1 MTETAIDPELWKRS
15 RAGARA
21 GRGFRFQDAACALM
35 AVQAWRGFHGWTAV
49 IPEGADDASL
59 HGSGLEIRA
68 QVKSRHDPR
77 GLFAAREVAQYLGK
91 IISDLPTAWDSARIR
106 LALVLERPVEGLAA
120 QGWDNAVGADSDFGR
135 FLARLLSG
143 QHEAGRIAAALDVT
157 FIVVVQDPIDE
168 AVALLAQHAGLQPA
182 ERRIAVQNIR
192 IDAGTAADAN
202 YQAQPG
208 AAASLDA
215 STVQAHLD
223 ALGRMSD
230 PERWDR
236 FADDLC
242 VLAEFHAPVETT
254 DFYSGVNVL
263 PGHVGAGLVFERPAE
278 VAELTGALERTGTA
292 LVAGPSGAGK
302 SALSWLAAYETR
314 HAVRWYRV
322 RDLSRDKVSR
332 LLAFA
337 LALDVDPARPV
348 GFVVDDAGRDA
359 TGGWDLLVEEAASR
373 PGVRILG
380 SVREED
386 VFLLAT
392 AGRVATTR
400 PLLDKDLAERIWSA
414 LSAKGQ
420 SRFAHWVE
428 PFEMS
433 QGLLLEYTHI
443 LTEGSRLEETLTGQ
457 VRRRLSETRDDEL
470 VLLER
475 IVFAARFGGSV
486 DGGVLRTRLG
496 WEAPRFARALAR
508 LVEEHTVR
516 ERGAGVLGGL
526 HELRSACLDQA
537 IRDTLDIEP
546 GVAAAQAIDAL
557 MAQDLPVFIPRVLR
571 EYPEVR
577 EPLLDALVD
586 RLATD
591 DLFTLQAALH
601 GLGLA
606 SADEIAA
613 KWLVISG
620 ELEVDER
627 FSSLLF
633 MLVDTGDYEGDLPLF
648 AKLREAKAKF
658 GEVAVEDLRVRV
670 LDRFDGDR
678 ASGQELTPERLHHL
692 QAALMPLKGAA
703 SAPDFKLKI
712 ADDQD
717 LSPADLIPFLEIV
730 RTTRDMDP
738 EQADRLVAAAGGEQA
753 LLDRLA
759 FELPWVT
766 IRGCRQDG
774 EDRVVEGYVHLI
786 SDEFQVDLHAEVI
799 RLCELMLAAAG
810 SASIAIADV
819 MMPDGRLF
827 AVGDYRPN
835 AKRIARE
842 ALPTPSRIAWNRAQ
856 SRAIQRLIAAPQ
868 DTGRTKSLAS
878 SIVELSSRLDEA
890 IVFYLRKDQPPD
902 RWKLLVQVGAILQGF
917 VRPPRVDE
925 AMADPLAPGDAG
937 AFDALHN
944 FVTDVQGLITE
955 LVEDKDER
963 VLLRATRVAKMAETA
978 LALSAPEN
986 WRMTAEPPLEAL
998 SSMRVLLLDLRA
1010 ALGHIANDPGRR
1022 SRWAAQ
1028 FSKMSKKNSPLA
1040 RAAQEARETAGR
1052 ELAGRCGQFRGVFA
1066 SHGLDVA
1073 VYARPTEKDEGYAW
1087 PSVDYVAIMDTAMIG
1102 DWLATE
1108 TQFVA
1113 ATDALPSSPRVAY
1126 APRINGKVAPMAIV
1140 RTGTFTLPH
1149 ASFEREWAGFDGLEI
1164 VEAPL
1169 VDRLTDA
1176 LKDLAVLSGMAQIR
1190 PGELNDVEYTQVEL
1204 VRGRVEGAVSEL
1216 VGAADAEPT
1225 VAFLV
1230 AAEFAERVRDK
1241 VSAELLGEGDG
1252 EPFVVEANRLA
1263 LGDGAPVML
1272 SPIMLELVEIR
1283 IALME
1288 HALGVEAR
1296 GGLSDTLAAE
1306 GA

>member
-1 MTETAIDPELWKRS
+1 MTETAIDPELWRRS

-35 AVQAWRGFHGWTAV
+35 AVQAWRGSHGWTVV

-59 HGSGLEIRA
+59 HGPGLEIRA
-68 QVKSRHDPR
+68 QIKSRHDPR
-77 GLFAAREVAQYLGK
+77 GLFAAHEVAEYLGK
-91 IISDLPTAWDSARIR
+91 IMLGLPSGWDPARVS
-106 LALVLERPVEGLAA
+106 LALVLERPVDGLAA
-120 QGWDNAVGADSDFGR
+120 EGWDKAVGADSDLGR
-135 FLARLLSG
+135 TLAGLLSR
-143 QHEAGRIAAALDVT
+143 QHDAGRISAALDAT
-157 FIVVVQDPIDE
+157 YIVVVSDPIDQ
-168 AVALLAQHAGLQPA
+168 AVALLAPHAGLQPA
-182 ERRIAVQNIR
+182 ERRLAVQNVR
-192 IDAGTAADAN
+192 IDAGAAADAN
-202 YQAQPG
+202 YQAMPD
-208 AAASLDA
+208 AAATLDA

-223 ALGRMSD
+223 ALGRLSD

-242 VLAEFHAPVETT
+242 VLAEFHAPVEKT
-254 DFYSGVNVL
+254 DFYSGVNVM
-263 PGHVGAGLVFERPAE
+263 PGHVGAGLVFDRPAE
-278 VAELTGALERTGTA
+278 VAGLTGALETGGAA

-322 RDLSRDKVSR
+322 RDLNRDKVSR

-337 LALDVDPARPV
+337 IALDVDPARPV

-359 TGGWDLLVEEAASR
+359 TGGWDFLVEEAANR
-373 PGVRILG
+373 PGLRVLG

-392 AGRVATTR
+392 AGRVATVR
-400 PLLDKDLAERIWSA
+400 PLLDEDLAVRIWSA
-414 LSAKGQ
+414 LSARGQ

-433 QGLLLEYTHI
+433 RGLLLEYTHI
-443 LTEGSRLEETLTGQ
+443 LTEGSRLEETLSGQ

-486 DGGVLRTRLG
+486 DGTVVRTRLG

-508 LVEEHTVR
+508 LVEEHAVR
-516 ERGAGVLGGL
+516 ERGAGILGGL

-537 IRDTLDIEP
+537 IRDTLDIQP
-546 GVAAAQAIDAL
+546 GLAVAQAIDTL

-586 RLATD
+586 RLAAD

-613 KWLVISG
+613 KWLVITG

-648 AKLREAKAKF
+648 AKLREAKARF
-658 GEVAVEDLRVRV
+658 GEVMVEDLRVRV
-670 LDRFDGDR
+670 LDRFDGDK

-730 RTTRDMDP
+730 RTTRDIDP
-738 EQADRLVAAAGGEQA
+738 EQADRLVSAAGGEQA
-753 LLDRLA
+753 LLDRLTA
-759 FELPWVT
+759 ELPWVT
-766 IRGCRQDG
+766 IQGLRLDG
-774 EDRVVEGYVHLI
+774 EDMAVEGHVHMI
-786 SDEFQVDLHAEVI
+786 SDEFQIDLHAEVV

-819 MMPDGRLF
+819 ILPDGRLF

-842 ALPTPSRIAWNRAQ
+842 ALPTAARIAWNRAQ

-868 DTGRTKSLAS
+868 DTGRTKSLAT

-890 IVFYLRKDQPPD
+890 IVFYLRKDAPPD
-902 RWKLLVQVGAILQGF
+902 RWKLLVQVGAIMQGF

-937 AFDALHN
+937 AFDALHS

-955 LVEDKDER
+955 LVEDKDDR
-963 VLLRATRVAKMAETA
+963 VLLRATRVAKLAETA
-978 LALSAPEN
+978 LALSAPET

-998 SSMRVLLLDLRA
+998 SMLRSLLLEFRA

-1022 SRWAAQ
+1022 TRWAAQ
-1028 FSKMSKKNSPLA
+1028 FTKMSKKNSPLA
-1040 RAAQEARETAGR
+1040 RAAREARETAGR
-1052 ELAGRCGQFRGVFA
+1052 ELASRLEAYRRVFA
-1066 SHGLDVA
+1066 SHGLDVTI
-1073 VYARPTEKDEGYAW
+1073 YARPTGKDEGYAW
-1087 PSVDYVAIMDTAMIG
+1087 PSVDYAAILDTTAIG
-1102 DWLATE
+1102 DWLVTE
-1108 TQFVA
+1108 AQFTA
-1113 ATDALPSSPRVAY
+1113 ATSALEDRPRVAY
-1126 APRINGKVAPMAIV
+1126 APRINGKVAPMALL
-1140 RTGTFTLPH
+1140 RTGTMTLPH
-1149 ASFEREWAGFDGLEI
+1149 ASFEQEWAGVDALDI

-1169 VDRLTDA
+1169 VDRLTEA
-1176 LKDLAVLSGMAQIR
+1176 LKDLAVLSGMAQVR
-1190 PGELNDVEYTQVEL
+1190 PGELNDIEYPQVEL
-1204 VRGRVEGAVSEL
+1204 VRGRVEVAVSEL
-1216 VGAADAEPT
+1216 VVAADAEGT
-1225 VAFLV
+1225 VAILV
-1230 AAEFAERVRDK
+1230 AAAFAERVRDK
-1241 VSAELLGEGDG
+1241 VSAELMGEGEG
-1252 EPFVVEANRLA
+1252 EPLVVQANRLA

-1272 SPIMLELVEIR
+1272 SPIMEELVRMR

-1288 HALGVEAR
+1288 HALGVAAWA
-1296 GGLSDTLAAE
+1296 GLSETIAAE
-1306 GA
+1306 SA